1 MTGIIGAQ
9 VYVPQWGESAVVTGF
24 DAETLCYHLTMTSGD
39 DAYVPLFYVEI
50 LH

>member
-1 MTGIIGAQ
+1 M
-9 VYVPQWGESAVVTGF
+9 TGF

>member
-1 MTGIIGAQ
+1 M
-9 VYVPQWGESAVVTGF
+9 PK
-24 DAETLCYHLTMTSGD
+24 TLCYHLTMTSGD